1 MFNAVAMVALAL
13 VGQADADSAGSN
25 LKLEVA
31 RLVRRLD
38 SRELADRE
46 AAEKALT
53 RMGPRA
59 LEFLPPGEKRVP
71 AEVRQRLD
79 RIKVI
84 LQKQQAEATAANS
97 TVTLSG
103 DRMLLSEIFEAIQ
116 KQTGNTIKF
125 GQGGADPPP
134 VRFDVDYKDAPF
146 WPTFDE
152 LLDRAGLTVDVYNA
166 ERLLT
171 LNVARDEMRSRV
183 KTASYNGPFR
193 FQAVRVDASR
203 DLRLDT
209 DSSMSLTLEIA
220 WEPRFRPISLQ
231 QRMSEI
237 ELTDENDEPIIIAAR
252 GAQLEIPVLAE
263 AISTELRI
271 PLEAPARSVQKIAKV
286 RGSIHALMQG
296 KAEPFEFD
304 DLVDAKNVEKRAAGV
319 TVILEKVRKNRDVWE
334 IRVIARFDNAEGA
347 LASHRNWVFDNPAKL
362 VAPDGE
368 EIPFHAYDSTRQM
381 ENEVGVAYFFG
392 IDDELDKYKF
402 VYETASTVLSASFD
416 YELTDI
422 MLP

>member
-1 MFNAVAMVALAL
+1 
-13 VGQADADSAGSN
+13 
-25 LKLEVA
+25 
-31 RLVRRLD
+31 
-38 SRELADRE
+38 
-46 AAEKALT
+46 
-53 RMGPRA
+53 
-59 LEFLPPGEKRVP
+59 
-71 AEVRQRLD
+71 
-79 RIKVI
+79 
-84 LQKQQAEATAANS
+84 
-97 TVTLSG
+97 
-103 DRMLLSEIFEAIQ
+103 
-116 KQTGNTIKF
+116 
-125 GQGGADPPP
+125 
-134 VRFDVDYKDAPF
+134 
-146 WPTFDE
+146 
-152 LLDRAGLTVDVYNA
+152 
-166 ERLLT
+166 
-171 LNVARDEMRSRV
+171 MRSRV